1 MFIKSSTNIICH
13 VCIAIISQY
22 LLQNQMVN
30 ISQFSINSHHW
41 SYGYENCIG
50 FKLVTATT
58 TFTPSVFED
67 EKKGHN
73 LTATESHPL
82 TTHSSPERCRMSSG
96 RSRFPCGELG
106 LEAQIHSR

>member
-1 MFIKSSTNIICH
+1 MYIKAQRISFVMF
-13 VCIAIISQY
+13 ALQISQY

-67 EKKGHN
+67 KKGHN

-96 RSRFPCGELG
+96 RSSFPCGELG
-106 LEAQIHSR
+106 LEAQTHSR